1 MTKRFL
7 LAALFALGIAS
18 GSQAQTWKTDKAHS
32 SVSFMVHHLV
42 ITKVTGSFQDFDGTV
57 NFDGKDFSKG
67 SAEFTIQSK
76 SISTGQEK
84 RDAHLKSPDFFAV
97 DSFPTLTFKS
107 TKVEPVDATHFKLTG
122 DLTMRGVKKSVTFD
136 CTFNGTMDGMGPTRA
151 SFSATTTINRLD
163 YGISWSHTLDNGS
176 LVVSNEVQIS
186 LELELLKS
194 AS

>member
-1 MTKRFL
+1 MIKRL
-7 LAALFALGIAS
+7 LLSALFAVGIVAT
-18 GSQAQTWKTDKAHS
+18 SQAQTWTPDKAHS
-32 SVSFMVHHLV
+32 SVTFMVHHLV
-42 ITKVTGSFQDFDGTV
+42 ITKVTGSFQDYDGKV
-57 NFDGKDFSKG
+57 SFDGKDFTKG

-107 TKVEPVDATHFKLTG
+107 TKVDRVDSTHFKLTG
-122 DLTMRGVKKSVTFD
+122 NLTMRGVTKVVTFD

-151 SFSATTTINRLD
+151 SFSATATVNRLD